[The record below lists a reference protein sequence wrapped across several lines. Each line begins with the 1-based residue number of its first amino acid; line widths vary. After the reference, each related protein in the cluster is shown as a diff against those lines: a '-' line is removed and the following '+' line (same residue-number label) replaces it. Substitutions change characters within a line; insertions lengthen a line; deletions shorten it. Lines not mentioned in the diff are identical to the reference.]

1 MADVADSILNKK
13 PDAAAADPKKV
24 DFGTIFEQPKLTP
37 KPAGDNT
44 GTAPKVTTG
53 DNTGSAKPPV
63 DAAAVPAKAATADK
77 PAATTDK
84 PAATTDKPAAT
95 TDKPAAT
102 TDKPAAT
109 TDKPAAALDLTKPL
123 SPELAKGL
131 TLSKEVARILDND
144 VPQANRAHKLTDAEA
159 AYNKAIEI
167 AKQVTPEQI
176 AAAKAD
182 YEAVLKAKATEKDPE
197 KLRALAERQAA
208 DYTLMRVNDCAQGN
222 KALWLYRQGRIE
234 EGTTQFLQAAG
245 LSPEDAK
252 NLSKLTPEQKAV
264 LGDKLN
270 ANATILTD
278 ENFMR
283 QYTRIM
289 ESGQKLPQ
297 EFVQIHQY
305 LRDQQEKA
313 AVANAGK
320 PTDAPAAKVEAN
332 SQAGTETQETRIA
345 TIKSLM
351 PNEAANI
358 NAIVAGSD
366 LLQKL
371 KEQGAKSFTP
381 EQEKILAGSV
391 KAVDDNL
398 LLSKAKYEFSMTELG
413 KLVPAEKAEAFN
425 TAVGKIDTEFTNMV
439 NSSPKGQDGKPALS
453 QADAGLLQTITN
465 LDVSAADRTAA
476 LAKLGETHPAFGKAV
491 KDAMAV
497 VGTPENG
504 LNAISLRFGM
514 TGLAQNYQEA
524 IDAKA
529 TIHYSYAALLNS
541 AGGKASDGSDN
552 KANAKAVLEST
563 FANLP
568 EQAVQNLIAKPELV
582 KLATDTGAKL
592 PVVAASADA
601 ATNPA
606 KTTDGA
612 AVPTDASVKPAAAGD
627 MAAQLAAATPD
638 QLLDAAHKMAKEGPD
653 YIPQTRALYEELLK
667 RIDDPTRIA
676 AVKKQLADQV
686 GALEKNQTI
695 DGKPL
700 DAATRLQYHA
710 ENAKLIDALS
720 LGITVRQEY
729 AAYLGGKDALAIDT
743 KSPEKLQPVLGTG
756 PNQMDLN
763 RSMNDQLKL
772 VYAAADSMPV
782 DLMKREKANL
792 EKSMAT
798 IGSSDTQGLIPK
810 ALDFL
815 QGTKERAGAIDISVT
830 TRTAAAMMYISQG
843 AVFNKEKNAWEHR
856 SNPQID
862 SLYQPTMA
870 VDLLKQADAKYK
882 EIHGAN
888 ATDPSLD
895 QVKAFGAQLAPEQFK
910 AVTTAANTKMWS
922 TGIDI
927 ADTALSFGTQL
938 GVAAL
943 LSKTKMGFAAKHA
956 IADVSSFGA
965 NFATRSVAMRLGT
978 GQWEAPTETAVHAAA
993 VTALVSTMKYGGI
1006 AGNKLLNRNLAG
1018 YESVAMAARSMDNT
1032 AGKVMTLGEY
1042 GERLAAKGLKT
1053 EADAIKSSGL
1063 SNKLI
1068 KEMTDDELRAVL
1080 PTTLSNRGAEAMVLV
1095 EGNMT
1100 PELKA
1105 INELQ
1110 RNGISTVGD
1119 IKAAVAKDLTSTQ
1132 EFVQAA
1138 KQLPGYEKLTP
1149 RQAMEQL
1156 GAAGNPRFDTAKKI
1170 TDELATLDN
1179 GMKVSRLGSIESVPL
1194 LPKIGPMSGKSISV
1208 PTRDAKT
1215 IGEIESYVAKATPD
1229 SELAR
1234 MFPGLKG
1241 QADDVALR
1249 QIEANGAGIFG
1260 DISRKGANGQGWRKL
1275 DELAPEVSDITK
1287 RTKGQWLKETFL
1299 TDRFYG
1305 GLSIPK
1311 TTRADLADV
1320 QALKAGM
1327 TRRADAVA
1335 VGSYMVGLHAYQSM
1349 TGGYDKLVKGVD
1361 ENGQQKKYNFSEAML
1376 EANFGSTNPTATEVL
1391 LRSGVLEGLFAGA
1404 AFRGFSKL
1412 GMAETRDMGV
1422 KAILGQSMNRRALQ
1436 YQALSSPLLQPFVSG
1451 ASDSWTL
1458 RPMVTGADKPL
1469 EDYDYG
1475 LGTAIPAETPKAA
1488 ADTTPKPVADTTAKP
1503 PVDST
1508 AKPPVVDTTAK
1519 PATNA
1524 DGVASPDASP

>member
-37 KPAGDNT
+37 KPAVENT

-63 DAAAVPAKAATADK
+63 DAAVVPAKAATTDK
-77 PAATTDK
+77 PAPSTDK
-84 PAATTDKPAAT
+84 PAATTDKPAAA
-95 TDKPAAT
+95 TDKPAA
-102 TDKPAAT
+102 A

-144 VPQANRAHKLTDAEA
+144 VPQANRAHKLSDAEA

-313 AVANAGK
+313 AISNTAK
-320 PTDAPAAKVEAN
+320 PTDAPAAKLEAN
-332 SQAGTETQETRIA
+332 SQAGVETQESRIG

-351 PNEAANI
+351 PSEAANI

-371 KEQGAKSFTP
+371 KDQGAKSFTP
-381 EQEKILAGSV
+381 EQVKVLDGSV

-398 LLSKAKYEFSMTELG
+398 LLSKAKYEFSLTELG

-476 LAKLGETHPAFGKAV
+476 LAKLGATHPAFGKAV
-491 KDAMAV
+491 NDAMAV

-552 KANAKAVLEST
+552 KAKAKAVLEST
-563 FANLP
+563 FSNLP
-568 EQAVQNLIAKPELV
+568 DQSVQNLLANQELV

-601 ATNPA
+601 TANPA
-606 KTTDGA
+606 KTTDAA
-612 AVPTDASVKPAAAGD
+612 AVPTDAAVKPAAAGD
-627 MAAQLAAATPD
+627 MAAQLAAASPD

-653 YIPQTRALYEELLK
+653 YIPQTKALYEELLK

-922 TGIDI
+922 TGLDI

-956 IADVSSFGA
+956 IADASSFGV
-965 NFATRSVAMRLGT
+965 NFATRSVGMRLGT

-1053 EADAIKSSGL
+1053 EADAIRNSKDVGR
-1063 SNKLI
+1063 KI
-1068 KEMTDDELRAVL
+1068 ADMTDDELRAVL

-1095 EGNMT
+1095 EGGMT

-1241 QADDVALR
+1241 QADGVALR

-1287 RTKGQWLKETFL
+1287 RTKAQWLKETL
-1299 TDRFYG
+1299 YTDRFYG

-1327 TRRADAVA
+1327 TRRADAVS

-1376 EANFGSTNPTATEVL
+1376 EANFGSTKPTATEVL

-1412 GMAETRDMGV
+1412 GMAETRDLGV
-1422 KAILGQSMNRRALQ
+1422 KAILGQNLNRRALT
-1436 YQALSSPLLQPFVSG
+1436 YQAFSSPLIAPFAG
-1451 ASDSWTL
+1451 AAQDSWTL

-1488 ADTTPKPVADTTAKP
+1488 ADTTPKPVVDTTPKA

-1508 AKPPVVDTTAK
+1508 AKPPVVDTTPK

-1524 DGVASPDASP
+1524 DGVTSPDASP